1 MKFYICDVCKNIIT
15 SSSSNVVNPCCRS
28 SKVVEL
34 IPNSTDAAQEKHVPV
49 VNVNNNIVEV
59 KLGEVSH
66 PMTDEHLFNLVC
78 LETEKGYQVKHLT
91 SSDDCKCE
99 FTCIND
105 KPKAVYAY
113 CNLHGLWKK
122 DV

>member
-1 MKFYICDVCKNIIT
+1 MNFYICNNCKNIIT
-15 SSSSNVVNPCCRS
+15 SSNAINTCCD
-28 SKVVEL
+28 SKLTEL

-49 VNVNNNIVEV
+49 VNVNGNIVEV
-59 KLGEVSH
+59 KLGEISH
-66 PMTDEHLFNLVC
+66 PMTDEHLFNFVC
-78 LETEKGYQVKHLT
+78 LETEKGYQVKTLT

-99 FTCIND
+99 FTYIDD